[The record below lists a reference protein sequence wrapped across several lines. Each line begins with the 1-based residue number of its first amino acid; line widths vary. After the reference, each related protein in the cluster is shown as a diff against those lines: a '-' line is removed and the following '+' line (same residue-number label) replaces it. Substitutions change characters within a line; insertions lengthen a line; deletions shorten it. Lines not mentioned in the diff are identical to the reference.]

1 MSHLA
6 VVASEQ
12 RHQHERLRMPRTQQ
26 NLISL
31 RDTFSQILGNQKDHY
46 TDSRIPELLFRLG
59 LDDCTEYNSKRRH
72 LEKAVEAAGDTQM
85 VAAAQSALE
94 LLGFDVHERDQ
105 LQELVWDDGT
115 APVIPGRYRRELAE
129 KLNTLDLYLDRAA
142 FEQVLSEFW
151 RIDTISFMDL
161 LRPTPTLRQ
170 EIVRHYIENPDWDAV
185 TLFDKLGAFQSSHA
199 RFGRF
204 VEALASSRVLPSEP
218 AQRKFIGIVNDTL
231 KACGVHIVVGMG
243 EDAFLTACLAYV
255 GSGKQSSPKN
265 LIFAS
270 TTKPDLRL
278 GNALD
283 NDIEVVTGIED
294 VLIYDRPIGSS
305 GLLWRELQAWYA
317 QTYGIDE
324 GQAKSRLYQRLKACL
339 PQSSPPQAL
348 AFTSFFKA
356 FTTAIPELPV
366 LLPEVWFHWD
376 PQTVSRRGKDALL
389 RSRMDFLLLLP
400 GGIRVVI
407 EIDGKHHYST
417 QDGSS
422 SPRLYSE
429 MMAADRALRLVGY
442 EVYRF
447 GASELLEPNAEEVMI
462 GFYRSLF
469 ERYSLL
475 PAS

>member
-1 MSHLA
+1 
-6 VVASEQ
+6 
-12 RHQHERLRMPRTQQ
+12 MPRTQQ
-26 NLISL
+26 NLDSL
-31 RDTFSQILGNQKDHY
+31 RGTFREILGNQKPHY
-46 TDSRIPELLFRLG
+46 TDARIPELLSSLG
-59 LDDCTEYNSKRRH
+59 LEDCNDYSSKREH
-72 LEKAVEAAGDTQM
+72 LQKAVDAASDAQR
-85 VAAAQSALE
+85 VAAAQKALE
-94 LLGFDVHERDQ
+94 RIGFEVHERDQ

-129 KLNTLDLYLDRAA
+129 KLNTIDLFMDRTA

-151 RIDTISFMDL
+151 QLDIISVVNFTWS
-161 LRPTPTLRQ
+161 TPTLRQ
-170 EIVRHYIENPDWDAV
+170 EIVRHHIENPDWDTV
-185 TLFDKLGAFQSSHA
+185 TLFDKLGAFQSSHP

-204 VEALASSRVLPSEP
+204 IEALASSRVLPSEP
-218 AQRKFIGIVNDTL
+218 AQRRFIGIVNDTL
-231 KACGVHIVVGMG
+231 KACGVHVVVGIG
-243 EDAFLTACLAYV
+243 EDAFLTASLAYV

-283 NDIEVVTGIED
+283 NDIEVVTGLED

-305 GLLWRELQAWYA
+305 GLLWRDLQTWYS

-324 GQAKSRLYQRLKACL
+324 GQAKNRLYQRLKACL
-339 PQSSPPQAL
+339 PKSSPPQRL
-348 AFTSFFKA
+348 AFECFFKA

-376 PQTVSRRGKDALL
+376 PQTISRRGKEALL

-400 GGIRVVI
+400 GGVRVVI
-407 EIDGKHHYST
+407 EIDGKHHYSDP
-417 QDGSS
+417 DGRS
-422 SPRLYSE
+422 SPRLYAE
-429 MMAADRALRLVGY
+429 MMGADRALRLVGY

-447 GASELLEPNAEEVMI
+447 GAYELCQPNAEEALI

-469 ERYSLL
+469 DRYSLL

>member
-1 MSHLA
+1 
-6 VVASEQ
+6 
-12 RHQHERLRMPRTQQ
+12 MPRTQQ
-26 NLISL
+26 NLTSL

-46 TDSRIPELLFRLG
+46 TDTRIPELLFSLG
-59 LDDCTEYNSKRRH
+59 LDNCSEYSSKRRH
-72 LEKAVEAAGDTQM
+72 LEKAVEDANDAQR
-85 VAAAQSALE
+85 VAAAQKALE
-94 LLGFDVHERDQ
+94 LIGFEVHERDQ

-129 KLNTLDLYLDRAA
+129 KLNNIDLFMTRTA

-151 RIDTISFMDL
+151 RLDIISVVDFTWS
-161 LRPTPTLRQ
+161 TPTLRK
-170 EIVRHYIENPDWDAV
+170 EVVRHYIENPDWDVA

-218 AQRKFIGIVNDTL
+218 AQRKFIAVVNDTL
-231 KACGVHIVVGMG
+231 KACGVHIVVGVG
-243 EDAFLTACLAYV
+243 EDAFLTASLAYV
-255 GSGKQSSPKN
+255 GSGKQSAPKN

-270 TTKPDLRL
+270 TRKPDLRL

-283 NDIEVVTGIED
+283 NDIEVMSDPMD

-305 GLLWRELQAWYA
+305 GLLWRDLQAWYA
-317 QTYGIDE
+317 QTHGIE
-324 GQAKSRLYQRLKACL
+324 ESQAKKSLYRRLEGCL
-339 PQSSPPQAL
+339 PKSSPPQAL
-348 AFTSFFKA
+348 AFTSFFKT

-376 PQTVSRRGKDALL
+376 PQTVSRRGKEALL

-400 GGIRVVI
+400 GGARVVI
-407 EIDGKHHYST
+407 EIDGKHHYSDT
-417 QDGSS
+417 DGRSN
-422 SPRLYSE
+422 PRLYAE

-447 GASELLEPNAEEVMI
+447 GVHELQQPNAEEVLI
-462 GFYRSLF
+462 GFYRALF
-469 ERYSLL
+469 DRYSLVT
-475 PAS
+475 AS

>member
-1 MSHLA
+1 
-6 VVASEQ
+6 
-12 RHQHERLRMPRTQQ
+12 MPRTQQ
-26 NLISL
+26 NLDSL
-31 RDTFSQILGNQKDHY
+31 RDTFREILGNQKPHY
-46 TDSRIPELLFRLG
+46 SDARIPELLYSLG
-59 LDDCTEYNSKRRH
+59 LDDSTEYRSKKEHLQKAVDGASDSKR
-72 LEKAVEAAGDTQM
+72 
-85 VAAAQSALE
+85 VAAANRALE
-94 LLGFDVHERDQ
+94 LLSLPVHERDQ

-115 APVIPGRYRRELAE
+115 VPPIPGRYRRELAQS
-129 KLNTLDLYLDRAA
+129 LNAVELCIDRGA
-142 FEQVLSEFW
+142 FEQVLSELW
-151 RIDTISFMDL
+151 QIDT
-161 LRPTPTLRQ
+161 TPAWDFTWSAPNLRQ

-218 AQRKFIGIVNDTL
+218 AQQNFIEIVNDSL
-231 KACGVHIVVGMG
+231 KACGVHLVVGVG
-243 EDAFLTACLAYV
+243 EDAFLTATLAHI

-283 NDIEVVTGIED
+283 NDIEVVTGIET

-305 GLLWRELQAWYA
+305 GLLWRDLQAWYA

-324 GQAKSRLYQRLKACL
+324 DQAKNRLYQRLKGCL
-339 PQSSPPQAL
+339 PKSSPPQAV

-376 PQTVSRRGKDALL
+376 PQTVSRRGKEALL

-400 GGIRVVI
+400 GGVRVVI
-407 EIDGKHHYST
+407 EVDGKQHYSDP
-417 QDGSS
+417 DGRS
-422 SPRLYSE
+422 SPRLYAE

-447 GASELLEPNAEEVMI
+447 GASELLEPNAEDVLI

-475 PAS
+475 PVS

>member
-1 MSHLA
+1 
-6 VVASEQ
+6 
-12 RHQHERLRMPRTQQ
+12 MPRTQQ
-26 NLISL
+26 NLNSL
-31 RDTFSQILGNQKDHY
+31 RDTFSQILGDQKDHY
-46 TDSRIPELLFRLG
+46 TDTRIPELLFRLG
-59 LDDCTEYNSKRRH
+59 LDDCAEYSSKRRH
-72 LEKAVEAAGDTQM
+72 LEKAVEAAGDAQM
-85 VAAAQSALE
+85 VVAAQRALE
-94 LLGFDVHERDQ
+94 LIGFDAHERDR
-105 LQELVWDDGT
+105 LQELVWDDGSV
-115 APVIPGRYRRELAE
+115 PVIPGRYRRELAE
-129 KLNTLDLYLDRAA
+129 KLNTLELYLDRAA
-142 FEQVLSEFW
+142 FELVLSELW
-151 RIDTISFMDL
+151 QIDTLSFVNLM
-161 LRPTPTLRQ
+161 RPTPTLRQ
-170 EIVRHYIENPDWDAV
+170 EIVRHFIENSDWDAV
-185 TLFDKLGAFQSSHA
+185 TLFEKLGAFQSSHA

-218 AQRKFIGIVNDTL
+218 AQRKCIGIVNGTL
-231 KACGVHIVVGMG
+231 KACGVHVVVGMG
-243 EDAFLTACLAYV
+243 EDAFLTASLAYA

-317 QTYGIDE
+317 QTYAIEED
-324 GQAKSRLYQRLKACL
+324 QAKNRLYRRLEACL
-339 PQSSPPQAL
+339 PKSSPPQAL

-356 FTTAIPELPV
+356 FTTAIPDLPV

-376 PQTVSRRGKDALL
+376 PQTVSRRGKEALL

-400 GGIRVVI
+400 GGVRVVI
-407 EIDGKHHYST
+407 EVDGKHHYSDP
-417 QDGSS
+417 DGRS
-422 SPRLYSE
+422 SPHLYAQ

-447 GASELLEPNAEEVMI
+447 GTAELLEPNAEEVLI

-469 ERYSLL
+469 ERYSLFTT
-475 PAS
+475 P

>member
-1 MSHLA
+1 
-6 VVASEQ
+6 
-12 RHQHERLRMPRTQQ
+12 MPRTQQ
-26 NLISL
+26 NLSSL

-46 TDSRIPELLFRLG
+46 TDTRIPELLFRLG

-72 LEKAVEAAGDTQM
+72 LEKAVEAASDVQM
-85 VAAAQSALE
+85 VAAAQKALE
-94 LLGFDVHERDQ
+94 LIGFEIHERDQ

-115 APVIPGRYRRELAE
+115 APAIPGRYRRELAE
-129 KLNTLDLYLDRAA
+129 KLNTIDLYMDRAA

-151 RIDTISFMDL
+151 RLDMILVVDFTWS
-161 LRPTPTLRQ
+161 PPTLRK

-185 TLFDKLGAFQSSHA
+185 TLFNKLGAFKSSHA

-204 VEALASSRVLPSEP
+204 VEALASSRVLPSEL
-218 AQRKFIGIVNDTL
+218 AQRKFIEIVNGIL
-231 KACGVHIVVGMG
+231 KACGVHFVVGMG
-243 EDAFLTACLAYV
+243 EDAFLTASLTYV

-270 TTKPDLRL
+270 TKKPDLRL

-305 GLLWRELQAWYA
+305 GFLWRELQAWYA
-317 QTYGIDE
+317 QTYDIDQD
-324 GQAKSRLYQRLKACL
+324 GAKNRLYQRLKACL
-339 PQSSPPQAL
+339 PKSSPPQVL

-376 PQTVSRRGKDALL
+376 PQTVSQRGKDALL

-407 EIDGKHHYST
+407 EIDGKHHYSDAT
-417 QDGSS
+417 GRS
-422 SPRLYSE
+422 SPGLYAG
-429 MMAADRALRLVGY
+429 MMEADRALRLVGY

-447 GASELLEPNAEEVMI
+447 GVHELQQPNAEKVLI

-469 ERYSLL
+469 ERYSLFTM
-475 PAS
+475 P